1 VSPEARPPYRA
12 ALLLGSLA
20 FILYG
25 LTSPPGITWRH
36 SGEDGAEFAAVG
48 RSFGVTH
55 PTGYPLFTLLLRI
68 ASIGADET
76 AWRATLLSNIAGAAG
91 IVLATLLFWEIGRR
105 VVAERSGPAGTSRLP
120 VLGATVA
127 AAALAVSPLWWS
139 QSIIVEVYALHLL
152 FVTLGLWLALRF
164 SGRPRLFWFL
174 AYLAGLALTHHL
186 QFVLVGPSL
195 LILVLA
201 SGVAAAERQ
210 PHEQR
215 PGFLAYVVPAAVLF
229 FIPLTL
235 YAVLYFRS
243 RLDPVLDWGDPEN
256 WEQLWWVIRGEQYRF
271 RMFTSKPAE
280 VVERLTMFFNTRF
293 PEQFGW
299 TVIPMGFAG
308 VVALWMRARAVLV
321 ALGLYAVL
329 QIVFTVNYAIPDPE
343 AYYLPVSLV
352 WGAFVAAGVT
362 RLGALLASAGAAR
375 GRVLPAAIGL
385 GLLVLSGPLATLPAR
400 WRNISLAGDTAAE
413 DYSRT
418 VIGTVPPGSLI
429 LSDGDG
435 RTFALWY
442 RQSVTER
449 TDVTD
454 VYRSLLVWPWYRE
467 NVARRDS
474 TFRLS
479 VHDRPMVETSR
490 HVIVENMDHRPV
502 YTTFVDRWVAKN
514 YRSRP
519 ENGIFRV
526 VGLRRPFRAPDG
538 PVLWKAIDLSA
549 AANADFRLDPFTPGS
564 PDSSGL
570 FPGLGGGAIY
580 WGTLPLMMERPQS
593 DTGRPSVFTTARQTR
608 AEARFPLAPE
618 PTVQVVLL
626 VDGGAIGRLGL
637 RLGEARVDYASGPAD
652 TVEIRSYENV
662 WDFAAESY
670 EIEIPEDVGA
680 WHGPHNQSLTVIPI
694 ATDPLRTPVSLTLT
708 GEGPPGETGE
718 AAGYTVFAATQVLA
732 RGGVVQGE

>member
-1 VSPEARPPYRA
+1 M

-20 FILYG
+20 FVLYG

-48 RSFGVTH
+48 RTFGVTH

-68 ASIGADET
+68 ASLGANET
-76 AWRATLLSNIAGAAG
+76 AWRATLLSNLAGAAG

-105 VVAERSGPAGTSRLP
+105 VVAGRPASGGTSRLP
-120 VLGATVA
+120 VLGAAVA
-127 AAALAVSPLWWS
+127 AAVLAVSPLWWS
-139 QSIIVEVYALHLL
+139 QSIIVEVYALHLV

-164 SGRPRLFWFL
+164 NGRPRLFWFL

-186 QFVLVGPSL
+186 QFVLAGPSL

-201 SGVAAAERQ
+201 SGIATAEKQ
-210 PHEQR
+210 PEDPR
-215 PGFLAYVVPAAVLF
+215 PGFLAYVVPAALLF
-229 FIPLTL
+229 LVPLTL
-235 YAVLYFRS
+235 YAVLFLRS
-243 RLDPVLDWGDPEN
+243 RLDPVLDWGDPET
-256 WEQLWWVIRGEQYRF
+256 WEQLWWVVRGEQYRF

-280 VVERLTMFFNTRF
+280 VMERLSMFLNTRF

-299 TVIPMGFAG
+299 TVIPLGFVG
-308 VVALWMRARAVLV
+308 IVALWIRARAIFV
-321 ALGLYAVL
+321 ALGLYAIL
-329 QIVFTVNYAIPDPE
+329 QVAFTVNYAIPDPE
-343 AYYLPVSLV
+343 AYYLPVSLA

-362 RLGALLASAGAAR
+362 GLAGLFKGSTVR
-375 GRVLPAAIGL
+375 DRSLPAAVVIAAV
-385 GLLVLSGPLATLPAR
+385 VLSGPLATLPAR

-442 RQSVTER
+442 RQSVTGR
-449 TDVTD
+449 SDVTV

-502 YTTFVDRWVAKN
+502 YTTFVDRWVSKN
-514 YRSRP
+514 FRSRP
-519 ENGIFRV
+519 ENGIFRI
-526 VGLRRPFRAPDG
+526 VGPRRPFRAPDG
-538 PVLWKAIDLSA
+538 PVLWKAIDLSTV
-549 AANADFRLDPFTPGS
+549 ANADFRLDPFTPGS
-564 PDSSGL
+564 RDSTGL

-593 DTGRPSVFTTARQTR
+593 VTGRPSVFTTARQAR
-608 AEARFPLAPE
+608 AEARLPLEPE

-637 RLGEARVDYASGPAD
+637 RLGEARVDYAFGPAD

-670 EIEIPEDVGA
+670 EIEIPEDVAA
-680 WHGPHNQSLTVIPI
+680 WHGPLNQSLTVIPI

-718 AAGYTVFAATQVLA
+718 AAGYTLFAATQVLA